1 MGKAG
6 GLFADEK
13 GFFRIVVQ
21 FTIMRM
27 YLPVLFPISLLLI
40 INQVFLIVLVG
51 FLVLYDLLEYFHVG
65 LEQILRFISG

>member
-13 GFFRIVVQ
+13 GFFSIFVQ
-21 FTIMRM
+21 FTIMRKS
-27 YLPVLFPISLLLI
+27 LPVLFPISLLLI
-40 INQVFLIVLVG
+40 INQVFLIVLAG

-65 LEQILRFISG
+65 LEQILRFSSG